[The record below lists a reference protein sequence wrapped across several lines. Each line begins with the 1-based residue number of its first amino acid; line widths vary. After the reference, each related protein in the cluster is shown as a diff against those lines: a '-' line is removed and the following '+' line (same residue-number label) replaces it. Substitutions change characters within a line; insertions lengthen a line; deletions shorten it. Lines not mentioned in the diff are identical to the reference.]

1 MEMFMKKV
9 LLVVSLLVVAL
20 FAEGMQNGKKMM
32 MYQSVPVKQA
42 KIYQDGE
49 AKMYCPNCGMY
60 LPKFYKTSHMAKLK
74 DGSVRQ
80 YCSIYCLV
88 EESEITTLRG
98 KKDSIDKIM
107 VVDVESLKYI
117 DVKDAH
123 YVVGS
128 KKAGTMT
135 FVSKY
140 AFKSKE
146 SAQKF
151 ATKNGGQLMNFE
163 QAYNVAL
170 TDFAK
175 DTAKVYKKRSTK
187 MYKLGKKL
195 YSTQCDSKKIEKID
209 AHTMAQA
216 KALIKNSNACSD
228 NLNDKELQAVMLY
241 YWDVKLKKFEA
252 LYGKN
257 PEVQKY
263 IESMNN
269 KK

>member
-1 MEMFMKKV
+1 MKKF
-9 LLVVSLLVVAL
+9 LLVLSLLCSML
-20 FAEGMQNGKKMM
+20 FAENGMQMGNKDGMQMKGMF
-32 MYQSVPVKQA
+32 QSVPQDKA
-42 KIYQDGE
+42 EIYQSGSD
-49 AKMYCPNCGMY
+49 KMYCPNCGMY

-107 VVDVESLKYI
+107 VVDADTLKYI

-128 KKAGTMT
+128 KIKGTMT
-135 FVSKY
+135 MVSKY
-140 AFKSKE
+140 AFGSKKSAE
-146 SAQKF
+146 MF
-151 ATKNGGQLMNFE
+151 AKKNGGEVMDFDS
-163 QAYNVAL
+163 AYKVAL

-175 DTAKVYKKRSTK
+175 DTALVHKMRSSK
-187 MYKLGKKL
+187 MYKMGEMMYNKK
-195 YSTQCDSKKIEKID
+195 CDKEKLSKID
-209 AHTMAQA
+209 AHTMASM
-216 KALIKNSNACSD
+216 KAMINTSGVCGE
-228 NLNDKELQAVMLY
+228 NLQDKELQAVMLY
-241 YWDVKLKKFEA
+241 VWDIKLKKFEE

-263 IESMNN
+263 I
-269 KK
+269 KAQK